1 MDAPPFTDTPP
12 YLFATVQPL
21 CYSPAPLSYAKLN
34 DLLMRDCNHLYR
46 APMFL
51 TKLVSALLSPLSLVL
66 IAVVV
71 AGLLWLLQRR
81 RGAGYSL
88 GVALALFLVFSSE
101 PFARWILMPLEARYE
116 PLREMDQVQ
125 DVRWVLV
132 LGSGAS
138 DMAEYPATTRLTGV
152 ASLRL
157 TEGLRI
163 HRELPESTLV
173 LSGGTVFGDE
183 PSATVMSRAAVS
195 LGADLERIRIHPNP
209 RNTYEEARLVWEAI
223 GDEPFILVTSASHM
237 PRAMLLTR
245 KAGVNPI
252 PAPTAI
258 RTATTRSARDPAY
271 YLPSAS
277 ALEMTERAFHEYMGI
292 AWAWLRGQI

>member
-1 MDAPPFTDTPP
+1 
-12 YLFATVQPL
+12 
-21 CYSPAPLSYAKLN
+21 
-34 DLLMRDCNHLYR
+34 
-46 APMFL
+46 MFL
-51 TKLVSALLSPLSLVL
+51 TKMLSALLAPLSLVL
-66 IAVVV
+66 IALALGGV
-71 AGLLWLLQRR
+71 LWFFQRR
-81 RGAGYSL
+81 RAAGYSL
-88 GVALALFLVFSSE
+88 GLAFALFLVFSSE
-101 PFARWILMPLEARYE
+101 PFARMILSPLEARYE
-116 PLREMDQVQ
+116 PLYDVDAVR

-138 DMAEYPATTRLTGV
+138 DASEHPATTRLSGV
-152 ASLRL
+152 AGLRL
-157 TEGLRI
+157 VEGLRI
-163 HRELPESTLV
+163 HRELPGSTLV

-195 LGADLERIRIHPNP
+195 LGANPGSIRIHPNP
-209 RNTYEEARLVWEAI
+209 RNTYEEARLVQEAI

-237 PRAMLLTR
+237 PRAMLLSQ

-258 RTATTRSARDPAY
+258 RTATSRKPKDPAY
-271 YLPSAS
+271 YLPSAN

>member
-1 MDAPPFTDTPP
+1 
-12 YLFATVQPL
+12 
-21 CYSPAPLSYAKLN
+21 
-34 DLLMRDCNHLYR
+34 
-46 APMFL
+46 MFL
-51 TKLVSALLSPLSLVL
+51 TKTISALLAPLSLVL
-66 IAVVV
+66 IAVIV
-71 AGLLWLLQRR
+71 ALVLWFLNRR

-88 GVALALFLVFSSE
+88 GVALVLFLVFSSE
-101 PFARWILMPLEARYE
+101 PFARLILTPLEARYE
-116 PLREMDQVQ
+116 PLHDMEQVR

-138 DMAEYPATTRLTGV
+138 DMVEHPATTRLSGI
-152 ASLRL
+152 AGLRL

-163 HRELPESTLV
+163 HRELPGSTLV

-195 LGADLERIRIHPNP
+195 LGANPQRIRIHPNP

-237 PRAMLLTR
+237 PRAMLLSH

-258 RTATTRSARDPAY
+258 RTATSRSANDPAY
-271 YLPSAS
+271 YLPSAN